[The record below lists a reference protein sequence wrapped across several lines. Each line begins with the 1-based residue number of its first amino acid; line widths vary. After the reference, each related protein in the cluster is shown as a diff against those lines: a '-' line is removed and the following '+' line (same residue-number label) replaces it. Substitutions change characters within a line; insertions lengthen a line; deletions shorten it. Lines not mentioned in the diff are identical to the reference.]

1 MVKLIA
7 GDVGFIIL
15 FSLFLHT
22 FEKFHNKK
30 LKKERQVSRMIRH
43 LQGES
48 ESWTSVLKLAAQ
60 SLQDAFSFKRQTPEN
75 TGIWETV
82 YFFSDV

>member
-1 MVKLIA
+1 MKLVA

-22 FEKFHNKK
+22 LEKFHNKK

-75 TGIWETV
+75 TAIWETV